1 MVADERSLAARQSGV
16 WSAASVHA
24 ASIIAAVVMLAGMA
38 PPPAV
43 AASTV
48 PLFDRLEALRA
59 AYPEGVKTIAVDG
72 LVMADGTQIPLN
84 DGKTKSHEE
93 KLANADVE
101 DMLSQIY
108 PIGACDDG
116 RPPEHNIDPGRIRN
130 DAFFRALYGSS
141 KPVAAKRLASVDWFG
156 ARLTFTATGDAD
168 EALKAVARDLASSR
182 EMKRY
187 LTPSAGTFNWRVV
200 AGTKRLSAHSF
211 GAAID
216 LNTQYADYWLWSGG
230 KPGNVP
236 RYQNKIPKEIVAA
249 FERHGF
255 IWGGKWYHYDTM
267 HFEYRP
273 ELIAIGRLAEAKGC
287 PRS

>member
-1 MVADERSLAARQSGV
+1 MAAEGRRSRDWIRRAKFAADLFLVAAIVAALAPP
-16 WSAASVHA
+16 AAS
-24 ASIIAAVVMLAGMA
+24 
-38 PPPAV
+38 

-48 PLFDRLEALRA
+48 PLFDRLAALQS
-59 AYPEGVKTIAVDG
+59 AYPGAVAAIEPDALVLADGSRIAVD
-72 LVMADGTQIPLN
+72 DGRQK
-84 DGKTKSHEE
+84 DHEE
-93 KLANADVE
+93 KLAAADVE

-116 RPPEHNIDPGRIRN
+116 QPPERNFDPGRIRN
-130 DAFFRALYGSS
+130 DAVFRAIYGATRQ
-141 KPVAAKRLASVDWFG
+141 AAEANLARVDWFG
-156 ARLTFTATGDAD
+156 AKLPFATAGGADA
-168 EALKAVARDLASSR
+168 ALKSVERELSAEPDLKA
-182 EMKRY
+182 Y
-187 LTPSAGTFNWRVV
+187 LVPSAGTFNWRVV

-216 LNTQYADYWLWSGG
+216 LNTKYADYWLWSGG

-236 RYQNKIPKEIVAA
+236 RYRNKFPKRIVDV

-273 ELIAIGRLAEAKGC
+273 ELIAIGRLAEARGC
-287 PRS
+287 PRN